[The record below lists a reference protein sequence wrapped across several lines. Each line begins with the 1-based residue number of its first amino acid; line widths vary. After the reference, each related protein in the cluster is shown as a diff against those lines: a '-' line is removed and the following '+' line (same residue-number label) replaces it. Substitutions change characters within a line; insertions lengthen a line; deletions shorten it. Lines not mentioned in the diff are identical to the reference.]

1 MKLSNLKISARLT
14 LAFSALLFITAT
26 ITVVGTSR
34 LGALS
39 KTSDQIASVEMQRA
53 LLAQSWWMRT
63 SMNWVRASSAL
74 KTHDANYQAE
84 LDRDMSATSKLIG
97 EDQKQLVELIT
108 DAKGKELMD
117 TIARNRKVYVDAR
130 TALIKRQQAG
140 EDIMAR
146 VDAELLPLAQ
156 TYLRSLEDIAD
167 HARDLLAQT
176 QKRAHAT
183 AEQSQWALSVG
194 ATLAVLLGMVL
205 AMAVARSIVRPMREA
220 VGVTQRI
227 ADGDLTAR
235 IESQAQDET
244 GELLRALGAMSDRL
258 RTVVA
263 EVRTGVEAVSTAS
276 QEIATGNADLSAR
289 TEQTAA
295 NLQETAA
302 SMEELTAT
310 VSQSAETA
318 TQANQLAASAAQAA
332 RTGGEVVNQVVL
344 SMKEITASSKR
355 INDIIGVID
364 GIAFQT
370 NILALNAA
378 VEAARAGEQGRGFAV
393 VAGEVRN
400 LAQRSADAA
409 KEIKTLISTSVRNV
423 ETGSNQ
429 VTQAGHSMEE
439 IVSSVR
445 RVSDLIGEITA
456 ASAEQRDGIGQV
468 NLAVTNLDQMTQQ
481 NAALVEESSAAAT
494 SLSDQA
500 RRLSQ
505 VVSVFNVGS
514 NSVVASVVA
523 APAATMAPRPQTGAA
538 RVTARPS
545 TAKVSGK
552 AAPAKALGNAKAAG
566 PALATASQSGDE
578 QQWEQF

>member
-14 LAFSALLFITAT
+14 LAFSALLFITAA
-26 ITVVGTSR
+26 ITLVGTSR

-39 KTSDQIASVEMQRA
+39 RTSDQIASVEMQRA

-74 KTHDANYQAE
+74 KTRDTNYQAE
-84 LDRDMSATSKLIG
+84 LDRDMAATSKLIG

-108 DAKGKELMD
+108 DAKGKELME

-146 VDAELLPLAQ
+146 VDVELLPLAQ

-176 QKRAHAT
+176 QARAHAT
-183 AEQSQWALSVG
+183 AEQSQWALSGG

-205 AMAVARSIVRPMREA
+205 AMAVARSIVRPMRDA
-220 VGVTQRI
+220 VDVTQRI
-227 ADGDLTAR
+227 ADGDLTVR
-235 IESQAQDET
+235 IESQARDET

-258 RTVVA
+258 RSVVA

-318 TQANQLAASAAQAA
+318 NQAKQLAASAAQAA
-332 RTGGEVVNQVVL
+332 RAGGDVVNQVVL
-344 SMKEITASSKR
+344 SMKEITDSSKR

-400 LAQRSADAA
+400 LAQRSAEAA
-409 KEIKTLISTSVRNV
+409 KEIKALITTSVRNV
-423 ETGSNQ
+423 DAGSNQ

-481 NAALVEESSAAAT
+481 NAALVEEASAAAT

-500 RRLSQ
+500 RRLSE

-523 APAATMAPRPQTGAA
+523 SPAAPMASRPQPAPAQVSARPGAA
-538 RVTARPS
+538 KPSIKAPPNKVLGNSQRAS
-545 TAKVSGK
+545 TAV
-552 AAPAKALGNAKAAG
+552 
-566 PALATASQSGDE
+566 ATTSRRDEEQS
-578 QQWEQF
+578 WEQF